1 MSRLLEKYKKT
12 IVKNLENEYG
22 YKNIHTVPKIEK
34 IVINVGAGE
43 AVQNVKCLD
52 SIEDCLRTITG
63 QKAIRRKAS
72 KSIAGF
78 KLREGN
84 PIGVKVTLRR
94 TRMFEFLDRLIT
106 VALPR
111 VRDFKGVSPKSFDG
125 AGNYTLGIK
134 EQLVFPEIN
143 YDTIDKVR
151 GMNITIVTTAK
162 TDKEGHSLLKELG
175 IPFRKTQGENG

>member
-1 MSRLLEKYKKT
+1 MSTLIEKYKSSVIDILQKE
-12 IVKNLENEYG
+12 IG
-22 YKNIHTVPKIEK
+22 YKNTHQIPKITK

-43 AVQNVKCLD
+43 AIQNVKCLD
-52 SIEDCLRTITG
+52 VIQEYIGEIAG
-63 QKAIRRKAS
+63 QKPIVRKAK

-78 KLREGN
+78 KLREGM

-94 TRMFEFLDRLIT
+94 QRMYDFLERLINT
-106 VALPR
+106 TLPR
-111 VRDFKGVSPKSFDG
+111 VRDFNGISAKAFDG

-143 YDTIDKVR
+143 YEKIDQVR

-162 TDKEGHSLLKELG
+162 SDDEARLLLGSLGL
-175 IPFRKTQGENG
+175 PFRKS

>member
-1 MSRLLEKYKKT
+1 MSTLIEKYKSSVVDILQKE
-12 IVKNLENEYG
+12 IG
-22 YKNIHTVPKIEK
+22 YKNTHQIPKITK

-43 AVQNVKCLD
+43 AIQNVKCLD
-52 SIEDCLRTITG
+52 VIQEYIGEIAG
-63 QKAIRRKAS
+63 QKPIVKKAK

-78 KLREGN
+78 KLREGM

-94 TRMFEFLDRLIT
+94 QRMYDFLERLINT
-106 VALPR
+106 TLPR
-111 VRDFKGVSPKSFDG
+111 VRDFNGISAKAFDG

-143 YDTIDKVR
+143 YEKIDQVR

-162 TDKEGHSLLKELG
+162 SDDEARLLLASLGL
-175 IPFRKTQGENG
+175 PFRKS

>member
-1 MSRLLEKYKKT
+1 MSTLIEKYKSSVIDILQKE
-12 IVKNLENEYG
+12 IG
-22 YKNIHTVPKIEK
+22 YKNTHQIPKITK

-43 AVQNVKCLD
+43 AIQNVKCLD
-52 SIEDCLRTITG
+52 VIQEYIGEIAG
-63 QKAIRRKAS
+63 QKPIVKKAK

-78 KLREGN
+78 KLREGM

-94 TRMFEFLDRLIT
+94 QRMYDFLERLINT
-106 VALPR
+106 TLPR
-111 VRDFKGVSPKSFDG
+111 VRDFNGISAKAFDG

-143 YDTIDKVR
+143 YEKIDQVR

-162 TDKEGHSLLKELG
+162 SDDEARLLLASLGL
-175 IPFRKTQGENG
+175 PFRKS